1 MASLKQILEIEASSQ
16 DNVINLHRSGI
27 FLEAFNRS
35 AKLLLEY
42 CKVNYKLNYRFSHE
56 LDAAFASVG
65 FPMKSLDTLFKAGEL
80 QVSGDGYHIETP
92 LHFSQEEVQAF
103 ILRAKQEFEAREKE
117 KAAKAQQPAANATQ
131 AGTTA
136 PAAGAQ
142 QPGGQPARQASSYYP
157 PNTREIIARLRHFD
171 LANATPIDCMMLIVQ
186 LQKLL
191 FAGTAP
197 AH

>member
-42 CKVNYKLNYRFSHE
+42 CKVNYKLNYRYSQE
-56 LDAAFASVG
+56 LGAAFASVG

-117 KAAKAQQPAANATQ
+117 KAANATQ

-136 PAAGAQ
+136 TAAGAQ
-142 QPGGQPARQASSYYP
+142 QPGRQPARQASSYYP